1 MQALIIGDQKTSF
14 DKWIRNRYRYKTSLE
29 LNRTNLLDLYKRLH
43 LDNKEYIS
51 SLLGKEVT
59 NMVMGKT
66 RMNPSRAGNSGAQQ

>member
-66 RMNPSRAGNSGAQQ
+66 RMNPSRAGNSDAQQ

>member
-1 MQALIIGDQKTSF
+1 MKALKIGDQKISF

-29 LNRTNLLDLYKRLH
+29 LNRTNLPDLYKRLH

-59 NMVMGKT
+59 NTVMGKT
-66 RMNPSRAGNSGAQQ
+66 RMNPSRAGNSDTQR